1 MQMNSSKNTFIDNWS
16 IKKAE
21 RRDEFS
27 DLTFL
32 QSRNDV
38 YQFYCNYQ
46 LNLGQFKVTLNKSS
60 KYRLLDN
67 INKPNIILRT

>member
-27 DLTFL
+27 DLTFF

-38 YQFYCNYQ
+38 SQFYCSCQ
-46 LNLGQFKVTLNKSS
+46 LNLGQFKVTLSKSS
-60 KYRLLDN
+60 KKILLVN
-67 INKPNIILRT
+67 LNKPT